1 MRNLNTYDQF
11 LFESEI
17 NELKMSS
24 YGIKELLEVIYRNW
38 KDLEKSIRDD
48 MGFRTFKD
56 VIYFLRTG
64 GLEEQMELE
73 NWVKSK
79 GYELKR

>member
-1 MRNLNTYDQF
+1 MKNLPEYNQF
-11 LFESEI
+11 LFEDAIS
-17 NELKMSS
+17 ELKMSS
-24 YGIKELLEVIYRNW
+24 YGIKQLLEVIYRNW
-38 KDLEKSIRDD
+38 DDLKKEIEDE
-48 MGFRTFKD
+48 MGMRTFKD

-79 GYELKR
+79 GYEVKR

>member
-1 MRNLNTYDQF
+1 MINLPEYDQF
-11 LFESEI
+11 LFDEAI
-17 NELKMSS
+17 NELKMTS
-24 YGIKELLEVIYRNW
+24 YGIKALLEVIYRNW
-38 KDLEKSIRDD
+38 KDLEKEIRDE

-64 GLEEQMELE
+64 GLEEQLELE

-79 GYELKR
+79 GYEVKR